1 MRKYAHTQMSVCIDM
16 LGDVFLYREA
26 GFLDREGNDKFIIGR
41 ISKKNS
47 LKSVL
52 KKFLY
57 ETDGIKNEINDNRFM
72 DPFDHVLTSLINQA
86 EEDDK
91 FGIPFKDGPV
101 KLRSIPK
108 KISVG
113 NSWYRDV

>member
-1 MRKYAHTQMSVCIDM
+1 MLIPKCQYALIWLEM
-16 LGDVFLYREA
+16 FLYREA
-26 GFLDREGNDKFIIGR
+26 GFLDREGNKKFIIGR
-41 ISKKNS
+41 VNENNS
-47 LKSVL
+47 LKSIIE
-52 KKFLY
+52 KFLY
-57 ETDGIKNEINDNRFM
+57 ETDGIKNELNDNRFM

-86 EEDDK
+86 EEDVK
-91 FGIPFKDGPV
+91 FGIPFKDAI